1 VLPTVLPD
9 SGMSILAGMPFLP
22 PSAAG
27 PHAWVWLLLLVACAV
42 ATATDLRSMRIPNW
56 LTFPLFGLGLAHG
69 AMLGGWS
76 GMGDAL
82 IGAAIAGG
90 IFIGA
95 FILAGGG
102 AGDAKLMMGLGAWL
116 GSSAAVPLVLGVTA
130 TGFALGMGVTVARGG
145 LRDIP
150 VVLMHGLWIT
160 RLEFG
165 RALAGRIAYPES
177 SALPS
182 GSGPKERPK
191 QWMPYAPAILVG
203 TALTWWWWETRGGGA

>member
-1 VLPTVLPD
+1 
-9 SGMSILAGMPFLP
+9 MSILTDMPISTP
-22 PSAAG
+22 ASAS
-27 PHAWVWLLLLVACAV
+27 PQAWVWLLLLVASAV

-56 LTFPLFGLGLAHG
+56 LTFPLFGLGLAYSG
-69 AMLGGWS
+69 WLGGWE
-76 GMGDAL
+76 GVGDGL
-82 IGAAIAGG
+82 LGSAIAGG

-116 GSSAAVPLVLGVTA
+116 GSAVSVPLVLGVTGA
-130 TGFALGMGVTVARGG
+130 GFVFGMGVTVARGS

-165 RALAGRIAYPES
+165 RALAGRIAYPEGG
-177 SALPS
+177 ALPA
-182 GSGPKERPK
+182 GSAPKERPK

>member
-1 VLPTVLPD
+1 MLPTVLPVL
-9 SGMSILAGMPFLP
+9 GMSILAGMPFLP

-160 RLEFG
+160 
-165 RALAGRIAYPES
+165 
-177 SALPS
+177 
-182 GSGPKERPK
+182 
-191 QWMPYAPAILVG
+191 
-203 TALTWWWWETRGGGA
+203 